1 MMVRTSWTEP
11 ARCCRERRWLMMMV
25 WMKKTATR
33 HDATD
38 DVYQFCFLFF
48 LLDVHFFSLWQEK
61 IQQSVSSEI

>member
-1 MMVRTSWTEP
+1 
-11 ARCCRERRWLMMMV
+11 MMMV

-48 LLDVHFFSLWQEK
+48 LLDVHFFSHLWQEK
-61 IQQSVSSEI
+61 KECFFRDLTPCPSDQ

>member
-1 MMVRTSWTEP
+1 
-11 ARCCRERRWLMMMV
+11 MMMV

-48 LLDVHFFSLWQEK
+48 LLDVHFFSHLWQEK

>member
-1 MMVRTSWTEP
+1 
-11 ARCCRERRWLMMMV
+11 MMMV

-48 LLDVHFFSLWQEK
+48 LLDVHFFSHLWQEK
-61 IQQSVSSEI
+61 NNRVFLPRFDPVFGMAL

>member
-1 MMVRTSWTEP
+1 
-11 ARCCRERRWLMMMV
+11 MMMV

-61 IQQSVSSEI
+61 IQSVSSRFDPVFGMAL